1 MFAGSS
7 LDPRL
12 RVYDKIFQ
20 DLSEEEEGAEV
31 EVASGVAGDLEVE
44 EDAEGT
50 VVVDTVAIL
59 HIEERNRLG
68 LIITKGM
75 CVHMY

>member
-1 MFAGSS
+1 M
-7 LDPRL
+7 
-12 RVYDKIFQ
+12 
-20 DLSEEEEGAEV
+20 
-31 EVASGVAGDLEVE
+31 ASGVAGDLEVE
-44 EDAEGT
+44 EDADVEGT
-50 VVVDTVAIL
+50 VVVDIVVDTVAIL